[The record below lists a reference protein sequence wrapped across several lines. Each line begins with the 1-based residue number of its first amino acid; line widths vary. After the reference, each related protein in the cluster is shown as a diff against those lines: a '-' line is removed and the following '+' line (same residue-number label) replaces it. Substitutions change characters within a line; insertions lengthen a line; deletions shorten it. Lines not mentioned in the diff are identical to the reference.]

1 MIVFTKDRYYVQTG
15 KEAYNI
21 SVRDGNLTI
30 QQVIWTTFNLPI
42 DTPLVWVVK
51 KRMGEEYFSSAP
63 PPPLLTI
70 YNGHRGSEAK
80 QTGRLKTKET
90 QDRLWKFFKY
100 DFS

>member
-1 MIVFTKDRYYVQTG
+1 MLVFTRDRFYVQTG

-51 KRMGEEYFSSAP
+51 KRMGEGIFLQP
-63 PPPLLTI
+63 PPTAPCQHSSPFTMVT
-70 YNGHRGSEAK
+70 EARK
-80 QTGRLKTKET
+80 QNKLGA
-90 QDRLWKFFKY
+90 
-100 DFS
+100 